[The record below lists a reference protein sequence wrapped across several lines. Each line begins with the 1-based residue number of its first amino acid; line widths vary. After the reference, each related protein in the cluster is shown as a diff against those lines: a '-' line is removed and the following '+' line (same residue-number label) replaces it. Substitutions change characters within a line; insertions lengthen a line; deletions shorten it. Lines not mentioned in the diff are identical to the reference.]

1 MGKGLAGFE
10 VGGGGG
16 QEKIGFKGW
25 IKRKK
30 ILAFRGGS
38 LNMPS
43 NFPVTAFVIMQTAF
57 QNAKNQRF

>member
-10 VGGGGG
+10 VGGGGEGGWGGGGGGGGEG

-30 ILAFRGGS
+30 ILGLEGGH
-38 LNMPS
+38 
-43 NFPVTAFVIMQTAF
+43 
-57 QNAKNQRF
+57 

>member
-1 MGKGLAGFE
+1 MKKLALKGGLKGKN
-10 VGGGGG
+10 
-16 QEKIGFKGW
+16 IG
-25 IKRKK
+25 
-30 ILAFRGGS
+30 FRGGS